1 MDESNLFDTLDE
13 CHDDDEFYSKLTA
26 KASRITGRTLP
37 EQCSRDIYNRICGVC
52 GRDFRCYM
60 EQGRNVALNVDFCSA
75 KLRDYEAATKSPTE
89 VLPSYSKLSIHCPSG
104 VLFFV
109 SSMRELTV

>member
-1 MDESNLFDTLDE
+1 MIMLTMAILTWVYNLLVTYLVMPMGQ
-13 CHDDDEFYSKLTA
+13 YILT
-26 KASRITGRTLP
+26 
-37 EQCSRDIYNRICGVC
+37 
-52 GRDFRCYM
+52 
-60 EQGRNVALNVDFCSA
+60 FCSA